1 MNLQPFDQVKMIN
14 AEFWGWHEKELTETS
29 SEESV
34 GRNPDIYSFHEKGRN
49 VFLQPTLLTFPWG
62 GWASCEWRLHLKIK
76 RCLKNVWEQNRIS
89 ESVYIAQNLT
99 YDIKCKCS
107 LCLHASSSG
116 SMDHS
121 SSWTKHDDHT
131 SSRAREHGADVCH
144 ARLVM
149 QVMCVWPVKK
159 CHGFMW
165 KQTLV
170 TSPPSTSDSWSLC
183 PRVPVGA
190 HHCWPHGPCHFCD
203 SLSVITRRRRK
214 AKHRAQ
220 KMRHVM
226 AVSDVIKPDKRQKK
240 NIQSNMRK

>member
-34 GRNPDIYSFHEKGRN
+34 GRNPDMYSFHEKGRN

-89 ESVYIAQNLT
+89 ESVYIAHNLT

-121 SSWTKHDDHT
+121 RGWTKHDDHT

-170 TSPPSTSDSWSLC
+170 ASPPPTSDSWLSS
-183 PRVPVGA
+183 
-190 HHCWPHGPCHFCD
+190 GPCRHSSLLTPRAVPFLRFSDCD
-203 SLSVITRRRRK
+203 YTEE
-214 AKHRAQ
+214 
-220 KMRHVM
+220 
-226 AVSDVIKPDKRQKK
+226 KK
-240 NIQSNMRK
+240 SQTQGTKNEARDGG